1 MKNDWRITRKSFE
14 ILKGHSRVRDD
25 LLKQGSVNG
34 LVAPGQGRWGMWGIL
49 VRDDIGEIGKN
60 FVEILVFCVMELWN
74 PVNIGEPWI
83 D

>member
-1 MKNDWRITRKSFE
+1 MKNDWRITRKWFE

-49 VRDDIGEIGKN
+49 VRDDTGEMGKS
-60 FVEILVFCVMELWN
+60 FVEILAFW
-74 PVNIGEPWI
+74 
-83 D
+83 